1 MSSRKQVVES
11 PQEQQEPSNLI
22 ERLLS
27 SLFGGDDP
35 ERQKRRQLKAI
46 AKRLNKGRYKFYKP
60 RMQLAQPGLA
70 RFFFDIYQV
79 VGPAQKLLHNA
90 RNSSALRE
98 IVIEHFFTDE
108 QTALRANLS
117 EEAIRELA
125 GKREPKD
132 LARVVKNQLQKFYA
146 SFETDTVRRI
156 NETNQ
161 LLHRMI
167 DLVSFDYFFFLRK
180 FDGSFPEDGFNAKPK
195 FEAINASY
203 VCDDL
208 KDFLE
213 VFEPLPTDRPW
224 DDVLAIFEEYRNVPV
239 VNAAAWK
246 KLSGSLGRVRDSGVL
261 ADIVRHAE
269 ENPWFEPDHRDVT
282 ARTVEPYLEK
292 VKNEAE
298 QVIQSVFR
306 ERRQNKIDRLTSEVF
321 GTNAIMRTKNYTEKA
336 SASISARAQT
346 RYVHTDA
353 MNYLKA
359 FLIDYFKKDIRELQD
374 MLVVRGQWA
383 TSQDEQ
389 QMSAAFHRL
398 MELAAEV
405 VSFDDEL
412 GEEGQLGMKLRR
424 ALGRSVVSDPGSQK
438 LALQAVDEI
447 NGMAGSMISE
457 SAQKLII
464 IGRTL
469 KALIEDYGK
478 RKPEMLLNWREIEG
492 MSEQP
497 IQERMT
503 DVYKRI
509 YYFVQL
515 LQMFQ
520 KKQKKSGG
528 EEQAPAQSQS
538 AEV

>member
-1 MSSRKQVVES
+1 MSSSKPVAES
-11 PQEQQEPSNLI
+11 KQEQREPSNLI
-22 ERLLS
+22 ERLFS

-46 AKRLNKGRYKFYKP
+46 GKRLNKGRYKFYKP

-90 RNSSALRE
+90 RNSAALRQ

-108 QTALRANLS
+108 QAALRANLT

-125 GKREPKD
+125 GKREPQD

-146 SFETDTVRRI
+146 SFENDTVRRI

-161 LLHRMI
+161 RLHRMV

-195 FEAINASY
+195 FESINAAY

-213 VFEPLPTDRPW
+213 VFEPLPADSSW
-224 DDVLAIFEEYRNVPV
+224 DDVLAILEEYRNVPV
-239 VNAAAWK
+239 VNAGAWR
-246 KLSGSLGRVRDSGVL
+246 KLVGNLARVRDSGVIV
-261 ADIVRHAE
+261 DIVRHAE
-269 ENPWFEPDHRDVT
+269 ENPWFEPDHREVS

-292 VKNEAE
+292 VKREAE
-298 QVIQSVFR
+298 QVIHSIFR
-306 ERRQNKIDRLTSEVF
+306 ERRQNKIDRLTTEVF

-336 SASISARAQT
+336 SSSIAARAQT

-383 TSQDEQ
+383 SSHDEQ

-398 MELAAEV
+398 MELAGEV
-405 VSFDDEL
+405 VQFDDEL
-412 GEEGQLGMKLRR
+412 GEEGKLGMKLRR
-424 ALGRSVVSDPGSQK
+424 ALGRSVANDPGSQK
-438 LALQAVDEI
+438 LALQAVEEI
-447 NGMAGSMISE
+447 NGMAGAMISE
-457 SAQKLII
+457 SAQKLVI
-464 IGRTL
+464 IGQSL
-469 KALIEDYGK
+469 KSLIEDYGK
-478 RKPEMLLNWREIEG
+478 RKPEMINNWREIEG

-497 IQERMT
+497 IKERMT
-503 DVYKRI
+503 EVYKRI

-520 KKQKKSGG
+520 KKQKKSDS
-528 EEQAPAQSQS
+528 EEQKKQSQS
-538 AEV
+538 AGT

>member
-1 MSSRKQVVES
+1 MSSRKPAAES
-11 PQEQQEPSNLI
+11 KQEQQEPSNI
-22 ERLLS
+22 IQRFFS
-27 SLFGGDDP
+27 SFFGGDDP
-35 ERQKRRQLKAI
+35 DRQKRRQLKAI
-46 AKRLNKGRYKFYKP
+46 GKRLTKGRYRFYKP
-60 RMQLAQPGLA
+60 RAQLAQPGLA

-98 IVIEHFFTDE
+98 IVIEHFLTEE
-108 QTALRANLS
+108 QSALRANLT

-146 SFETDTVRRI
+146 SFETQTVRRI

-161 LLHRMI
+161 LLHRMV
-167 DLVSFDYFFFLRK
+167 DLVSFDYFFLLRK
-180 FDGSFPEDGFNAKPK
+180 FDGSFPEEGFNAKPK
-195 FEAINASY
+195 FESIDASY
-203 VCDDL
+203 VRDDL

-213 VFEPLPTDRPW
+213 VFEPLPTDGPW
-224 DDVLAIFEEYRNVPV
+224 DDVLAILEKYRSVPV

-246 KLSGSLGRVRDSGVL
+246 KLVGNLGRVRDSGVIV
-261 ADIVRHAE
+261 DIVRHAE
-269 ENPWFEPDHRDVT
+269 ENPWFEPDHREVS

-292 VKNEAE
+292 VKSETE
-298 QVIQSVFR
+298 QVMQSIFR

-346 RYVHTDA
+346 QYVHTDA

-383 TSQDEQ
+383 KSQDEQ

-398 MELAAEV
+398 MELAGEV
-405 VSFDDEL
+405 VEFDDEL

-424 ALGRSVVSDPGSQK
+424 ALGRSVANDPGSQK
-438 LALQAVDEI
+438 LALQAVEEI
-447 NGMAGSMISE
+447 NSKAGAMISE
-457 SAQKLII
+457 SVQKLTI
-464 IGRTL
+464 IGQTL
-469 KALIEDYGK
+469 KSLIEDYSK
-478 RKPEMLLNWREIEG
+478 RKPEMIHNWREIEG

-497 IQERMT
+497 IKERMT

-509 YYFVQL
+509 YYFAQL
-515 LQMFQ
+515 IQMFQ
-520 KKQKKSGG
+520 KKQKKDGS
-528 EEQAPAQSQS
+528 EEQKAQSQS
-538 AEV
+538 AEA